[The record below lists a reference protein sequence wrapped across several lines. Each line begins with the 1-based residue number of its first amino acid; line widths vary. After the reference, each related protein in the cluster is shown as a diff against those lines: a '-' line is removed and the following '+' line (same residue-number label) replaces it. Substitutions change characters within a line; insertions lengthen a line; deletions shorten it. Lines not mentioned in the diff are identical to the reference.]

1 MTRGVLAVAFA
12 IACLVGRTR
21 DGRADPGLVAL
32 FAAPLASSTAHPSKK
47 SVSADAPLRLRVPV
61 GTVVNVHLG
70 EAVVLDPVPDESEV
84 LRVQRLLRDRTNWE
98 EHAMAPGALWVLRQ
112 ALVQFGGR
120 RAEVI
125 SGYRSD
131 KLNEMLRK
139 KGRHVA
145 RQSQHVLGNAVDFR
159 VVGVPTRDLLRWVR
173 AVHRGGVGFYP
184 SSGFV
189 HVDVGPNRRWSGA

>member
-1 MTRGVLAVAFA
+1 MSRAGSIAALALAAVACPWA
-12 IACLVGRTR
+12 E
-21 DGRADPGLVAL
+21 GRADPGVVAL
-32 FAAPLASSTAHPSKK
+32 FAAPLASRTAHPTKK
-47 SVSADAPLRLRVPV
+47 SVASDAPLRLRVPV

-70 EAVVLDPVPDESEV
+70 EAVVLDPVPDEHEP
-84 LRVQRLLRDRTNWE
+84 LRLQRLLRDRTNWE
-98 EHAMAPGALWVLRQ
+98 EHAMARGPLWVLRQ

-120 RAEVI
+120 RAEVV

-145 RQSQHVLGNAVDFR
+145 RQSQHVHGRAVDFR
-159 VVGVPTRDLLRWVR
+159 VVGVATRDLLRFVR

-189 HVDVGPNRRWSGA
+189 HVDDGPNRRWSGE